1 MGENHLPTATGIED
15 KNAAGRASASPPLD
29 RLTSKR
35 DVLRHAVQLRDEGR
49 LFRRGDVQLEDVF
62 KGSID
67 RFCDIAMALRDTHR
81 VLDVGAGHGLL
92 LSFLSELGH
101 DCHALDVRDQPV
113 AHPDTYGKGIT
124 FHVCNVEVD
133 PIPYPDASF
142 DAVVCCQV
150 LEHFSHSHLP
160 AMKEIYRV
168 LRPGGIVEVDVPNAV
183 SFRNRSRMLRGKHIT
198 YDYEAHYLYATP
210 ILYKGMSFFPKR
222 HNREFT
228 RLDLDILLRAAGF
241 REVDVRFLQSRRYRE
256 GFDRIRSIGT
266 AVKDLVPSFRKSL
279 IAFAVK

>member
-1 MGENHLPTATGIED
+1 MNGEILRSGSDSE
-15 KNAAGRASASPPLD
+15 ASAGAARAGHPLSS
-29 RLTSKR
+29 LKNKNE
-35 DVLRHAVQLRDEGR
+35 VLRLAVRLRDAGR
-49 LFRRGDVQLEDVF
+49 LFRRGDTELEDVF
-62 KGSID
+62 KGSVD
-67 RFCDIAMALRDTHR
+67 RFCDIAVALRDAHR

-92 LSFLSELGH
+92 LSFLRELGH
-101 DCHALDVRDQPV
+101 ECHALDVRDQPA
-113 AHPDTYGKGIT
+113 AHPDIYDKGMT
-124 FHVCNVEVD
+124 FHLCNVEVD

-241 REVDVRFLQSRRYRE
+241 REVDVRFLRSRRYRE

>member
-1 MGENHLPTATGIED
+1 MIRPSDSLG
-15 KNAAGRASASPPLD
+15 
-29 RLTSKR
+29 SKR
-35 DVLRHAVQLRDEGR
+35 EVLQRTVQLRNQGR
-49 LFRRGDVQLEDVF
+49 LFRRGDTQLEDVF

-67 RFCDIAMALRDTHR
+67 RFCDIAVALRGAHR

-92 LSFLSELGH
+92 LSLLQSLGH
-101 DCHALDVRDQPV
+101 DCHALDVQDQPS
-113 AHPDTYGKGIT
+113 AHPDTYGNGIT
-124 FHVCNVEVD
+124 FQLCNVEVD
-133 PIPYPDASF
+133 PIPYPDESF

-160 AMKEIYRV
+160 AMKEIRRV

-198 YDYEAHYLYATP
+198 YDYEEHYLRATP
-210 ILYKGMSFFPKR
+210 ILYKGLSFFPRR

-228 RLDLDILLRAAGF
+228 KSDLEVLLWASGF
-241 REVDVRFLQSRRYRE
+241 REIDVRFLKSRRYRE
-256 GFDRIRSIGT
+256 GVDVLKSLGT
-266 AVKDLVPSFRKSL
+266 AMKDLVPSLRKSL

>member
-1 MGENHLPTATGIED
+1 MNGEILRSGSDSE
-15 KNAAGRASASPPLD
+15 ASAGAACAGHPLSS
-29 RLTSKR
+29 LKNKNE
-35 DVLRHAVQLRDEGR
+35 VLRLAVRLRDAGR
-49 LFRRGDVQLEDVF
+49 LFRRGDTELEDVF
-62 KGSID
+62 KGSVD
-67 RFCDIAMALRDTHR
+67 RFCDIAVALRDAHR

-92 LSFLSELGH
+92 LSFLRELGH
-101 DCHALDVRDQPV
+101 ECHALDVRDQPA
-113 AHPDTYGKGIT
+113 AHPDIYDKGMT
-124 FHVCNVEVD
+124 FHLCNVEVD

-241 REVDVRFLQSRRYRE
+241 REVDVRFLRSRRYRE